1 MAAPRP
7 DPDKYLKRAQ
17 ELAARA
23 FNSTSLP
30 GLELSAGEMYV
41 CWFSKT
47 LQNWKA
53 TVSTDVVD
61 GLYWEVTHNGDKGET
76 YVDQY
81 VKQINVCYPDTV

>member
-1 MAAPRP
+1 MAAPKP
-7 DPDKYLKRAQ
+7 DQYLARARF
-17 ELAARA
+17 LAARVH
-23 FNSTSLP
+23 NTTNKPPVL
-30 GLELSAGEMYV
+30 LSMGDMYV

-61 GLYWEVTHNGDKGET
+61 NLYWEVTHNGDKGET

-81 VKQINVCYPDTV
+81 FKQANVCIPD

>member
-7 DPDKYLKRAQ
+7 DPDQYLSRAKV
-17 ELAARA
+17 LAARVH
-23 FNSTSLP
+23 NRTSPP
-30 GLELSAGEMYV
+30 GVLLVDDDDMYI

-81 VKQINVCYPDTV
+81 VKQLNVCFPD